1 MNEWPKPMIRPV
13 SQYCIAVGYWLL
25 FSLCAHQVWAQGV
38 NNQQHT
44 FRQLSATVD
53 SLVYKARYSEAFEL
67 VKSHYADGDLT
78 EQEQFEYDILLGD
91 VHRSS
96 GEEPTAVKY
105 YRMAQEYLLS
115 QDVNHP
121 MLPALKLKMAECY
134 FNREHFDY
142 AEKYALEAIDNGG
155 IAHLR
160 PVQRGISY
168 LILGYC
174 DYLSRKYN
182 EALEFYLLAE
192 AAYIS
197 AGQHCELPL
206 VHTRMATIYHA
217 MSDRTAM
224 QHMMDESLRRI
235 DSCDV
240 NAYMSIYYGAQV
252 EMLRKDGQFK
262 EALEVQQSVNK
273 YNTQQ
278 YSEQHSAKMREI
290 EREYKSKL
298 SDAEAQ
304 RLNEIN
310 DKNREVLAKQRLAL
324 YISLI
329 GFLLLAILFILLI
342 RVLRQR
348 EKAKKAVESLNA
360 ELESKVAHRTLA
372 LEKAYNTM
380 VKDAE
385 LMKMKNAQML
395 DFCNILSH
403 NFRGPLANMSSLLH
417 MINSGEFDDQKE
429 TLYAGFVPV
438 VDNLNLTCNELL
450 ESLQVMQH
458 TDLVIAEVSLLSAF
472 EKVLPSLKIDAA
484 FDEAHVS
491 SNFDEAPSVRC
502 NPQYLESILHNF
514 LSNALKYRHPDRAP
528 EIHLRSRKNDAGVLL
543 SVSDNGLGIDLD
555 KYGKQLFRMHK
566 VFHKH
571 PDAKGF
577 GLYLTKVHVEAMGG
591 KIWAESSPGEGSTFF
606 VQFPA

>member
-1 MNEWPKPMIRPV
+1 MIRPV
-13 SQYCIAVGYWLL
+13 SQYWIALGYWLL
-25 FSLCAHQVWAQGV
+25 LNLCAQQVWAQGV
-38 NNQQHT
+38 KNQQYS
-44 FRQLSATVD
+44 FRQLSAKVD
-53 SLVYKARYSEAFEL
+53 SLVYKA
-67 VKSHYADGDLT
+67 HYAEAWELANGHYSNRDLS
-78 EQEQFEYDILLGD
+78 EQEQFEYDVLLGD

-105 YRMAQEYLLS
+105 YRLAQEYLLGE
-115 QDVNHP
+115 DLNHP

-142 AEKYALEAIDNGG
+142 AKQYALEALDNGG
-155 IAHLR
+155 LAHLK

-182 EALEFYLLAE
+182 SALDFYLLAE
-192 AAYIS
+192 EAYIS

-206 VHTRMATIYHA
+206 VHTRMATIYHT
-217 MSDRTAM
+217 MGNRSAM
-224 QHMMDESLRRI
+224 QHMMDEALRRI

-240 NAYMSIYYGAQV
+240 NAYMSIYYGTQV

-262 EALEVQQSVNK
+262 KALEVQQSVNA
-273 YNTQQ
+273 YNTRQ

-298 SDAEAQ
+298 TDIEAQ
-304 RLNEIN
+304 MLNDIN
-310 DKNREVLAKQRLAL
+310 EKNKEVLEKQRSAL
-324 YISLI
+324 IIALI
-329 GFLLLAILFILLI
+329 GFLLLAILLILLI

-360 ELESKVAHRTLA
+360 ELESKVAQRTLA

-380 VKDAE
+380 FKDAE
-385 LMKMKNAQML
+385 LLKMKNAQML

-403 NFRGPLANMSSLLH
+403 NFRGPLANMSSLLN

-450 ESLQVMQH
+450 ESLQVMQ
-458 TDLVIAEVSLLSAF
+458 DKDVLISEILFISALS
-472 EKVLPSLKIDAA
+472 KVLPSLKIDAS
-484 FDEAHVS
+484 FDEANVS
-491 SNFDEAPSVRC
+491 SNFDEAPLVRC

-528 EIHLRSRKNDAGVLL
+528 EIHLRTRKIDAGVLL

-555 KYGKQLFRMHK
+555 KYGKQLFKMHK

-571 PDAKGF
+571 RDAKGF

-591 KIWAESSPGEGSTFF
+591 KIWAESNPGEGSTFF
-606 VQFPA
+606 VQFPG